1 MINYSLTNKAAEDL
15 AEIWNY
21 TFETWSEKQAD
32 NYYHM
37 LLDSCQDIALD
48 RVRGMKYEGLIV
60 SVLGVKVG
68 RHIIFYRKA
77 VNNKIEILR
86 ILHEKMD
93 LKNRIKEK

>member
-1 MINYSLTNKAAEDL
+1 
-15 AEIWNY
+15 
-21 TFETWSEKQAD
+21 
-32 NYYHM
+32 M
-37 LLDSCQDIALD
+37 LIDSCQDIALA
-48 RVRGMKYEGLIV
+48 RVHGKNYEELIV
-60 SVLGVKVG
+60 SVLGIKIG